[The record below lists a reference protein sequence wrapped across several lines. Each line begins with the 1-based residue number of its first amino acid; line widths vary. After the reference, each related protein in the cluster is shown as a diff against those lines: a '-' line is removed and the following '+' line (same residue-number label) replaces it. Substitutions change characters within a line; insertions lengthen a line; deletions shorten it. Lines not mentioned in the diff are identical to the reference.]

1 MGVNGLNRNKVVAAS
16 AVFATALLVGC
27 SSGGTV
33 TIADSQTADSQNTDF
48 AIAFIKRPV
57 PMSGTGATA
66 TMSQN
71 DLRMPRAFFG
81 STSANLYVLNPTSS
95 GGAEINVTANITKA
109 GSFDIKDVD
118 VNFDGSS
125 VLFAMRGPLTK
136 NQKDFN
142 PPNWGI
148 WEYVVASNYLHQI
161 CPTEDPTCSKYEY
174 VSPHYLP
181 DGRILFST
189 TRQYGSGAVLLNE
202 GKPEFEAQTDNQETS
217 AFLLHVMN
225 ADGTGLH
232 QITYNQ
238 SHDYDATVLQ
248 SGRIMFSRW
257 DHANGNTAIHLYTAN
272 PDGTNEQLLYGFGSH
287 VTAST
292 NPGGA
297 SSCPAGEDC
306 TVQFVGA
313 REMPTGQVLALVR
326 PFTNSNWGGNLA
338 ILNVQ
343 GFTENNQANPDT
355 PNNTGYSTTS
365 VAEQAAT
372 SNEVVTACAHSCSA
386 TGATNLPLI
395 SPGGRFTSAFP
406 LWDGTGRILVTWSEC
421 RLQDAAGTLMPCSSD
436 NLADTT
442 LTEAPPLYS
451 AWMFDPASNTFLP
464 ITTPTEGTFVDD
476 IVSLEPRPAVP
487 AYIPDSYTT
496 TSNPDGIL
504 DIRSV
509 YDWDGAACNGQNGE
523 SCNVAASGGI
533 SAMARTDA
541 DHRLVRFLRLV
552 KAVSIPPTQ
561 AATGQLALKLDTQT
575 AFGSA
580 GNYMRE
586 ILGYVP
592 IEPDGSVRV
601 IVPADVAFQLDV
613 VDVDPNTGWVRR
625 VFPLH
630 KSWLQLLPHEE
641 VDCNGCH
648 VPAGSQRPTA
658 GASFYSHGNSTL
670 FNSIW
675 GGAAGAGPFPGTS
688 SGATACGVGQTMA
701 EALYECSQPTTLA
714 TLPSPQCVS
723 TSGQPPTPQ
732 AATPSVNLSFTDC
745 WLGGGTGNEPINI
758 SYDDP
763 SFTTPLPTSQACA
776 LPGGWNDD
784 CRVVINY
791 PTAPPMTAT
800 VAVAGNIEP
809 VWDKCRPAADATAC
823 PTPTTVGPATC
834 SACHNASTAAT
845 GYLDLADGASA
856 NNNNVENSYQQ
867 LMSPFTVTSVDPV
880 TGQTVNTQVRGA
892 EFVSGS
898 AATSHFFQFFE
909 TPDAT
914 HAGLLSPAEM
924 RLLSE
929 WVDIG
934 AQYFNNPFNA
944 PLK

>member
-1 MGVNGLNRNKVVAAS
+1 MS
-16 AVFATALLVGC
+16 AVFATALLAGC

-33 TIADSQTADSQNTDF
+33 SIADSQTADAQNTDY
-48 AIAFIKRPV
+48 AIAFIKRGL
-57 PMSGTGATA
+57 PMSGTGAMA
-66 TMSQN
+66 SMSQD
-71 DLRMPRAFFG
+71 DLRTPRAYFG

-95 GGAEINVTANITKA
+95 GGAEINVTAGITQG

-118 VNFDGSS
+118 VNYDGSS
-125 VLFAMRGPLTK
+125 ILFAMRGPLTAK
-136 NQKDFN
+136 QKDFD

-148 WEYVVASNYLHQI
+148 WEYVIASKYLHQI
-161 CPTEDPTCSKYEY
+161 CPTEDPTCSKSEY

-181 DGRILFST
+181 DGRILFAT

-217 AFLLHVMN
+217 AFVLHVMN

-238 SHDYDATVLQ
+238 SHDYGATVLQ
-248 SGRIMFSRW
+248 SGRVMFSRW
-257 DHANGNTAIHLYTAN
+257 DHTNGNSAINLYSAN
-272 PDGTNEQLLYGFGSH
+272 PDGTNLQLLYGFGSH

-313 REMPTGQVLALVR
+313 REMSNGQILALVR
-326 PFTNSNWGGNLA
+326 PFTNSNWGGNLE

-355 PNNTGYSTTS
+355 PNNTGSSTS
-365 VAEQAAT
+365 SAAEQAAT
-372 SNEVVTACAHSCSA
+372 SNDIVTACANSCSA

-421 RLQDAAGTLMPCSSD
+421 RLQNSTGTIMPCSSE

-451 AWMFDPASNTFLP
+451 AWMFDPSSNTFLP
-464 ITTPTEGTFVDD
+464 ITTPTEGVFVND
-476 IVSLEPRPAVP
+476 IVSLEPRPAPP

-496 TSNPDGIL
+496 TTNPDGIL

-523 SCNVAASGGI
+523 SCNVVAAGGI
-533 SAMARTDA
+533 AAMAQTAA
-541 DHRLVRFLRLV
+541 DSRPVRFLRLV

-561 AATGQLALKLDTQT
+561 AAKGQLALKLDTQT
-575 AFGSA
+575 AFGAA
-580 GNYMRE
+580 GRYMRE

-601 IVPADVAFQLDV
+601 TVPADVAFQLDIV
-613 VDVDPNTGWVRR
+613 NVDPTTGWVRR

-630 KSWLQLLPHEE
+630 KSWLQLLPGEE
-641 VDCNGCH
+641 MDCNGCH
-648 VPAGSQRPTA
+648 LPAANQRPAA
-658 GASFYSHGNSTL
+658 GASFYSHGNGTL
-670 FNSIW
+670 FASIW
-675 GGAAGAGPFPGTS
+675 NGTTASGPYPGTT
-688 SGATACGVGQTMA
+688 SGDVACDFPNPYGLGQTMA
-701 EALYECSQPTTLA
+701 EALYECQQPGGPA
-714 TLPSPQCVS
+714 KIP
-723 TSGQPPTPQ
+723 G
-732 AATPSVNLSFTDC
+732 AATPSMDVDFTDP
-745 WLGGGTGNEPINI
+745 WLGGGTGNEPFQLR
-758 SYDDP
+758 YDDL
-763 SFTTPLPTSQACA
+763 TTPLPTSQACA
-776 LPGGWNDD
+776 LPGGWTDV
-784 CRVVINY
+784 CRSVINY
-791 PTAPPMTAT
+791 PSAPPATAT
-800 VAVAGNIEP
+800 VAVTGNIEP
-809 VWDKCRPAADATAC
+809 LWDKCRPSTAPVC
-823 PTPTTVGPATC
+823 QTPTNPPTPGPATC

-867 LMSPFTVTSVDPV
+867 LMNPFSVTSVDPV
-880 TGQTVNTQVRGA
+880 TGQTVVTQVRGA
-892 EFVSGS
+892 EFASGS
-898 AATSHFFQFFE
+898 AAGSHFFQFFE
-909 TPDAT
+909 TPDTT